1 KEKKKGKAE
10 ERNIISFHLRKIPTR
25 KIRPATHLERQRKI
39 MGFFSFLGRV
49 LFASLFILS
58 AWQMFNDFGADGGS
72 AAKELAPKLD
82 LTKAHLSSR
91 FGVALP
97 NLEVKQVVWTIVALK
112 GLGGLLF
119 VIGNIF
125 GAYLLA
131 VYLVVISPILYD
143 FYNYG
148 PEDRQFSLLLTE
160 FLQSVALLGA
170 LLFFIGM
177 KNSTKTSK
185 VILKKRTPK
194 PKAA

>member
-1 KEKKKGKAE
+1 
-10 ERNIISFHLRKIPTR
+10 
-25 KIRPATHLERQRKI
+25 

-58 AWQMFNDFGADGGS
+58 AWQMFNDFGADGGP

-91 FGVALP
+91 LGVSLP
-97 NLEVKQVVWTIVALK
+97 HIEVKQVVSAIVALK

-119 VIGNIF
+119 VVGNIF

-131 VYLVVISPILYD
+131 FYLVIVSPILYD

-148 PEDRQFSLLLTE
+148 PKDRQFSLLLTE

-177 KNSTKTSK
+177 KNSRTTTSSK
-185 VILKKRTPK
+185 SSNLKKRTPK

>member
-1 KEKKKGKAE
+1 
-10 ERNIISFHLRKIPTR
+10 
-25 KIRPATHLERQRKI
+25 

-58 AWQMFNDFGADGGS
+58 AWQMFNDFGADGGP
-72 AAKELAPKLD
+72 AAKELAPKLG
-82 LTKAHLSSR
+82 LAKSHLSSR
-91 FGVALP
+91 LGVALP
-97 NLEVKQVVWTIVALK
+97 DIEVKQVVSVIVALK

-119 VIGNIF
+119 VVGNIF

-131 VYLVVISPILYD
+131 FYLVVVSPILYD

-177 KNSTKTSK
+177 KNSRTTSSSK
-185 VILKKRTPK
+185 SSNLKKRTPK

>member
-1 KEKKKGKAE
+1 
-10 ERNIISFHLRKIPTR
+10 
-25 KIRPATHLERQRKI
+25 

-58 AWQMFNDFGADGGS
+58 AWQMFNDFGSDGGP
-72 AAKELAPKLD
+72 AAKELAPKLH

-91 FGVALP
+91 LGVALP
-97 NLEVKQVVWTIVALK
+97 DIEVKQVVSAIVALK

-119 VIGNIF
+119 VVGNVF

-131 VYLVVISPILYD
+131 FYLVVVSPILYD

-148 PEDRQFSLLLTE
+148 PQDREFSLLFTE

-177 KNSTKTSK
+177 KNSTATTSSSSGRN
-185 VILKKRTPK
+185 LKKRTPK

>member
-1 KEKKKGKAE
+1 
-10 ERNIISFHLRKIPTR
+10 
-25 KIRPATHLERQRKI
+25 

-58 AWQMFNDFGADGGS
+58 AWQMFNDFGSDGGP
-72 AAKELAPKLD
+72 AAKELAPKLH
-82 LTKAHLSSR
+82 LAKAHLSSR
-91 FGVALP
+91 LGVALP
-97 NLEVKQVVWTIVALK
+97 DIEVKHVVWAIVGLK

-119 VIGNIF
+119 VVGNIF
-125 GAYLLA
+125 GAYLLV
-131 VYLVVISPILYD
+131 VYLVVVSPILYD

-148 PEDRQFSLLLTE
+148 PQDREFSLLFTE

-177 KNSTKTSK
+177 KNSTTTSSSSSSAK
-185 VILKKRTPK
+185 RNLKKRTPK

>member
-1 KEKKKGKAE
+1 
-10 ERNIISFHLRKIPTR
+10 
-25 KIRPATHLERQRKI
+25 
-39 MGFFSFLGRV
+39 
-49 LFASLFILS
+49 
-58 AWQMFNDFGADGGS
+58 MFNDFGTDGGP

-82 LTKAHLSSR
+82 LTKAHLSSIL
-91 FGVALP
+91 GVSLP
-97 NLEVKQVVWTIVALK
+97 NLEVKQVVWAIVALK

-131 VYLVVISPILYD
+131 VYLVVVSPILYD

-177 KNSTKTSK
+177 KNSTTSSK
-185 VILKKRTPK
+185 RILKKRTPK

>member
-1 KEKKKGKAE
+1 MT
-10 ERNIISFHLRKIPTR
+10 IDSPSLRQTNLRTSEPELKTKLI
-25 KIRPATHLERQRKI
+25 E

-58 AWQMFNDFGADGGS
+58 AWQMFNDGGP

-82 LTKAHLSSR
+82 LVKAHLSSR
-91 FGVALP
+91 LGVTLP
-97 NLEVKQVVWTIVALK
+97 KIEVRQVVATIIALK
-112 GLGGLLF
+112 GVGGLLF
-119 VIGNIF
+119 VIGNTF

-131 VYLVVISPILYD
+131 SYLVVFGPILYD

-148 PEDRQFSLLLTE
+148 PQERHFSLLLTE
-160 FLQSVALLGA
+160 FLQSVALFGA

-177 KNSTKTSK
+177 KNSTPAKK
-185 VILKKRTPK
+185 NLKKRTPK

>member
-1 KEKKKGKAE
+1 
-10 ERNIISFHLRKIPTR
+10 
-25 KIRPATHLERQRKI
+25 

-58 AWQMFNDFGADGGS
+58 AWQMFNDFGADGGP
-72 AAKELAPKLD
+72 AAKELAPKLG
-82 LTKAHLSSR
+82 LAKSHLSSR
-91 FGVALP
+91 LGVAFP
-97 NLEVKQVVWTIVALK
+97 DIEVKQVVSVIVALK

-119 VIGNIF
+119 VVGNIF

-131 VYLVVISPILYD
+131 FYLVVVSPILYD

-160 FLQSVALLGA
+160 FLQSVTLLGA

-177 KNSTKTSK
+177 KNSRTTTSSK
-185 VILKKRTPK
+185 SSNLKKRTPK

>member
-1 KEKKKGKAE
+1 
-10 ERNIISFHLRKIPTR
+10 
-25 KIRPATHLERQRKI
+25 

-58 AWQMFNDFGADGGS
+58 AWQMFNDFGSDGGP

-91 FGVALP
+91 LGVALP
-97 NLEVKQVVWTIVALK
+97 NIEVKQVVWAIIALK

-119 VIGNIF
+119 VIGNVF
-125 GAYLLA
+125 GACLLA
-131 VYLVVISPILYD
+131 FYLVVVSPILYD

-148 PEDRQFSLLLTE
+148 PKDSQFSLLVTE

-177 KNSTKTSK
+177 KNSTATPKR
-185 VILKKRTPK
+185 ILKKRTHK

>member
-1 KEKKKGKAE
+1 
-10 ERNIISFHLRKIPTR
+10 
-25 KIRPATHLERQRKI
+25 

-58 AWQMFNDFGADGGS
+58 AWQMFNDFGADGGP
-72 AAKELAPKLD
+72 AAKELAPKLH
-82 LTKAHLSSR
+82 LIKTHLSSR
-91 FGVALP
+91 FGLALP
-97 NLEVKQVVWTIVALK
+97 NFEVKQVVWAIVALK

-131 VYLVVISPILYD
+131 FYLVAISPILYD

-148 PEDRQFSLLLTE
+148 PEDRQFSLLFNE

-177 KNSTKTSK
+177 KNSTTTSK
-185 VILKKRTPK
+185 RNLKKRTPK

>member
-1 KEKKKGKAE
+1 
-10 ERNIISFHLRKIPTR
+10 
-25 KIRPATHLERQRKI
+25 

-58 AWQMFNDFGADGGS
+58 AWQMFNDFGVDGGP
-72 AAKELAPKLD
+72 AAKELAPKLN
-82 LTKAHLSSR
+82 LAKAHLSSR
-91 FGVALP
+91 LGVTLP
-97 NLEVKQVVWTIVALK
+97 KIEVRQVVVTIIALK
-112 GLGGLLF
+112 GVGGLLF

-131 VYLVVISPILYD
+131 FYLVVVSPILYD

-148 PEDRQFSLLLTE
+148 PQERHFSLLFTE
-160 FLQSVALLGA
+160 FLQSVALFGA

-177 KNSTKTSK
+177 KNSTPSK
-185 VILKKRTPK
+185 RVVLKKRTTPK

>member
-1 KEKKKGKAE
+1 
-10 ERNIISFHLRKIPTR
+10 
-25 KIRPATHLERQRKI
+25 

-58 AWQMFNDFGADGGS
+58 AWQMFNDFGGDGGP

-91 FGVALP
+91 LGVALP
-97 NLEVKQVVWTIVALK
+97 NIEVKQVVWTIIALK

-119 VIGNIF
+119 VIGNLF

-131 VYLVVISPILYD
+131 FYLVVVSPILYD
-143 FYNYG
+143 FYNFG

-177 KNSTKTSK
+177 KNSTTTSK
-185 VILKKRTPK
+185 RNLMKKRTPK